1 MTFPSEVLTDVNNN
15 KNDVVYTQME
25 DLKCSVHVWCE
36 LTRFYKDSA
45 FIMQKGQAHPFMYLH
60 K

>member
-1 MTFPSEVLTDVNNN
+1 
-15 KNDVVYTQME
+15 ME

-45 FIMQKGQAHPFMYLH
+45 FIMQRGQAHPFMYLH